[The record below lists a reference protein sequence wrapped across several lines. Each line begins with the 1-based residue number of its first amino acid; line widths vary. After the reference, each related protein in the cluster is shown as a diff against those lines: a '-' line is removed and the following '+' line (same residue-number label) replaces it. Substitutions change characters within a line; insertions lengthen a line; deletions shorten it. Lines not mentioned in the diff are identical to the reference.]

1 MKNLL
6 AKNRFLFLILAI
18 GVILLLTRI
27 PFYLTHYIQEDA
39 YISFR
44 CGVNFSETGIYGYN
58 VGEKVSACT
67 SHLYVLIIAIAHYI
81 FGRFFIP
88 ILIFISTLA
97 LVYSLYILSSL
108 FFSDIRWRLALW
120 TFSALTPISFVISNA
135 GMETSF
141 LILLVTLILKWA
153 YDREANFWTY
163 AALFLMPFARP
174 DWPVFMAMIIFLI
187 FIRNKKFDYKIFAGV
202 ISGIVAF
209 ILFNYLYFGI
219 FLNQSIVAK
228 SVAYA
233 NFSISGFLMQVK
245 TAFLG
250 GSNPG
255 IFTPLNTRMLS
266 LLSYV
271 FLVIFAYFM
280 MKNFKDIND
289 KLKNA
294 LMAMAIVIFLI
305 PVIYSIGGN
314 IAPWYLWPSILFVY
328 FITISG
334 FLIVLKNKFQNARTI
349 KFALYMGLAII
360 VLLSLGQ
367 WFLALSRGG
376 HSEYM
381 ISIGKYIKFVSKPND
396 TMILEPAGYIP
407 FFAGLYTYD
416 EVGIVSPS
424 VTTYMGK
431 YKKDWWINYIRDKK
445 PNFIIEGDRDYMST
459 LPDDEKRYFDD
470 NYQLIK
476 KFSYRHEDYY
486 FNPFVVKILK
496 FGTMGDYFVFKKK

>member
-6 AKNRFLFLILAI
+6 EKNRFLFLILVI
-18 GVILLLTRI
+18 GAILLLARI
-27 PFYLTHYIQEDA
+27 PFYLTNYIQEDA

-44 CGVNFSETGIYGYN
+44 CGVNLSETGIYGYN

-67 SHLYVLIIAIAHYI
+67 SHLHVLIIAIAHYI
-81 FGRFFIP
+81 FGEFFIP

-97 LVYSLYILSSL
+97 LIYGLYILSL
-108 FFSDIRWRLALW
+108 IFFSDLKWRLALW
-120 TFSALTPISFVISNA
+120 AFSALTPISFVISNA
-135 GMETSF
+135 GMETSL
-141 LILLVTLILKWA
+141 LILLVALIFKWI
-153 YDREANFWTY
+153 YNQEANFWTY
-163 AALFLMPFARP
+163 TALFLMPFVRP
-174 DWPVFMAMIIFLI
+174 DWSVFMAMIIFLI
-187 FIRNKKFDYKIFAGV
+187 FIRNKKFDYKIFTSV
-202 ISGIVAF
+202 MSGITAF

-233 NFSISGFLMQVK
+233 HFSIFGFLMQVK

-271 FLVIFAYFM
+271 FLIIFAYFM
-280 MKNFKDIND
+280 IKNFKDVND
-289 KLKNA
+289 KLKNV
-294 LMAMAIVIFLI
+294 LIVMVMIIFLI
-305 PVIYSIGGN
+305 PIIYSIGGN
-314 IAPWYLWPSILFVY
+314 IAPWYLWPGILFVY

-334 FLIVLKNKFQNARTI
+334 FLTVLKNKFQNAKMI
-349 KFALYMGLAII
+349 KFALCICLAII
-360 VLLSLGQ
+360 ILLSLGQ

-381 ISIGKYIKFVSKPND
+381 ASVGKYIKSVSSPNN
-396 TMILEPAGYIP
+396 TMMLEPAGYIP

-416 EVGIVSPS
+416 EVGLVSPS
-424 VTTYMGK
+424 VTAYMRK
-431 YKKDWWINYIRDKK
+431 YKKDWWINYIKDKK
-445 PNFIIEGDRDYMST
+445 PDFIVEGERDYMST
-459 LPDDEKRYFDD
+459 LPDDKKRYFDD